1 MMNDPNPSPSRIDPG
16 ANMKRIVGT
25 LAAVVLVAM
34 PVAAQV
40 EAAAPPAPAAV
51 EAPVAPVAPVGMR
64 TYTLQGNSAVY
75 VQVFKTGAA
84 AAVAHDHVVQ
94 ANDIK
99 GSITADAADLTTA
112 KIEAVV
118 QTGTMTTDEPKQRAR
133 FKLEGELSQ
142 KDIDAVTK
150 NMKSAEQLD
159 VEKFP
164 TITFASTAVK
174 KDGDKLVVVG
184 KFTLHGVTKE
194 ISVPV
199 TFTMKDANTVEGRGT
214 FKIQTPDYG
223 IEAYSALFGA
233 IKNKP
238 EVIVTLKLIGKAN

>member
-1 MMNDPNPSPSRIDPG
+1 
-16 ANMKRIVGT
+16 MKRIVG
-25 LAAVVLVAM
+25 LVTGLVSAMLFASAM
-34 PVAAQV
+34 PNARAQAEAPAAP
-40 EAAAPPAPAAV
+40 AAAPATPAVPAA
-51 EAPVAPVAPVGMR
+51 PVVPAGVR
-64 TYTLQGNSAVY
+64 TYALQGNSAVY

-94 ANDIK
+94 AHDIK
-99 GSITADAADLTTA
+99 GSITADAADLSSA
-112 KIEAVV
+112 KIEATV
-118 QTGTMTTDEPKQRAR
+118 QTGTMTTDDPKQRAR

-164 TITFASTAVK
+164 TISFVSSAVK
-174 KDGDKLVVVG
+174 QDGDKVVVVG
-184 KFTLHGVTKE
+184 NFTLHGVTKE

-199 TFTMKDANTVEGRGT
+199 TFTMKDANTVEGRGS
-214 FKIQTPDYG
+214 FKLQTPDYG
-223 IEAYSALFGA
+223 IPPYSALFGA

-238 EVIVTLKLIGKAN
+238 EVIVTLKLIGKAS